1 MGDSISRE
9 PEHLPARSEALREL
23 AALFLRL
30 GTLAMGG
37 PAAHI
42 AMMEDE
48 VVRRRRW
55 MTHERFLDM
64 LGVCNLIP
72 GPNSTEMAIHI
83 GQLRAGFA
91 GLVVAGACF
100 IIPAAAIVL
109 VIAWMYVRFGTMPQ
123 AVGLLYGIKPVII
136 AVVLQAL
143 WGLGRTAIKSR
154 MLAALAII
162 SLGASLLDV
171 NDMIVLLGG
180 GIVMIAIRAFEDP
193 AGTRATL
200 AAIPTAAARATGAK
214 GAALAVTMVAVPFSL
229 VTLFLFFL
237 KVGAVLFG
245 SGYVLLAFLRTDLV
259 DRLRWL
265 TEAQLLDAVAV
276 GQITPGPVFTTA
288 TFIGY
293 LLGGFRGAV
302 VATVGIFLPSFFFV
316 SISGPLIPHLRRSPL
331 AGAFLDGVNVGA
343 WALMAAGTLFLARAA
358 VVDAVTTGVA
368 IASAFVLIRYRINSA
383 WLVIGGGADQA
394 GDGAVACCSRVTEGT
409 FLKVQN
415 VRLIT
420 AYSARCL
427 YAVVS

>member
-1 MGDSISRE
+1 MTKRARCNTFATRE
-9 PEHLPARSEALREL
+9 HPREHLVDESTAQNNPPARRDALWEL

-100 IIPAAAIVL
+100 ILPAAAIVL
-109 VIAWMYVRFGTMPQ
+109 VIAWMYVRYGTMPQ

-154 MLAALAII
+154 LLAAIAIVA
-162 SLGASLLDV
+162 LTASLLDV

-180 GIVMIAIRAFEDP
+180 GIVMLAIRAFEDRD
-193 AGTRATL
+193 AAHATL
-200 AAIPTAAARATGAK
+200 AAIPVAARTAGAK
-214 GAALAVTMVAVPFSL
+214 GAALAAAAVAVPFSL
-229 VTLFLFFL
+229 TTLFLFFL

-276 GQITPGPVFTTA
+276 GQVTPGPVFTTA

-293 LLGGFRGAV
+293 ILGGFRGAV
-302 VATVGIFLPSFFFV
+302 VATLGIFLPSFFFV
-316 SISGPLIPHLRRSPL
+316 LISGPLIPHLRRSPL

-343 WALMAAGTLFLARAA
+343 WALMAAVTLFLAHDAI
-358 VVDAVTTGVA
+358 VDVTTTILAVT
-368 IASAFVLIRYRINSA
+368 SAVVLIRYRVNSA
-383 WLVIGGGADQA
+383 WPVLAGGVIGLA
-394 GDGAVACCSRVTEGT
+394 
-409 FLKVQN
+409 
-415 VRLIT
+415 IT
-420 AYSARCL
+420 LWR
-427 YAVVS
+427 

>member
-1 MGDSISRE
+1 MDESTSHATGN
-9 PEHLPARSEALREL
+9 PAARRDALREL
-23 AALFLRL
+23 ALLFLRL
-30 GTLAMGG
+30 GTVAMGG

-91 GLVVAGACF
+91 GLIVAGACF
-100 IIPAAAIVL
+100 ILPAAAIVL
-109 VIAWMYVRFGTMPQ
+109 AIAWMYVRYGTMPQ
-123 AVGLLYGIKPVII
+123 AIGLLYGIKPVII

-154 MLAALAII
+154 LLAAIAIVSLA
-162 SLGASLLDV
+162 ASLLNV

-180 GIVMIAIRAFEDP
+180 GIVMLAIRAFEDR
-193 AGTRATL
+193 AVARATL
-200 AAIPTAAARATGAK
+200 AAIPTVASGMKGPALAAAAI
-214 GAALAVTMVAVPFSL
+214 AVPFSL
-229 VTLFLFFL
+229 TTLFLFFL

-245 SGYVLLAFLRTDLV
+245 SGYVLLAFIRTDLV

-276 GQITPGPVFTTA
+276 GQVTPGPVFTTA

-302 VATVGIFLPSFFFV
+302 VATLGIFLPSFFFV

-343 WALMAAGTLFLARAA
+343 WALMAAVTLFLARAA
-358 VVDAVTTGVA
+358 IIDVTTMILA
-368 IASAFVLIRYRINSA
+368 IASAFVLIRCRVNSA
-383 WLVIGGGADQA
+383 WLVLGGG
-394 GDGAVACCSRVTEGT
+394 
-409 FLKVQN
+409 
-415 VRLIT
+415 LIGLLMT
-420 AYSARCL
+420 IWR
-427 YAVVS
+427 

>member
-1 MGDSISRE
+1 MESISHNNE
-9 PEHLPARSEALREL
+9 NPPARREALREL
-23 AALFLRL
+23 AVLFLRL

-100 IIPAAAIVL
+100 ILPAAAIVL
-109 VIAWMYVRFGTMPQ
+109 AIAWMYVRYGTMPQ

-154 MLAALAII
+154 VLAVLAIVTLI
-162 SLGASLLDV
+162 ASLLDV

-180 GIVMIAIRAFEDP
+180 GIVMLAIRAVED
-193 AGTRATL
+193 RAAARAAL
-200 AAIPTAAARATGAK
+200 AAIPVATRASGAK
-214 GAALAVTMVAVPFSL
+214 GAALAATAVAVPFSL
-229 VTLFLFFL
+229 TTLFLFFL

-293 LLGGFRGAV
+293 ILGGFRGAV
-302 VATVGIFLPSFFFV
+302 VATLGIFLPSFFFV

-343 WALMAAGTLFLARAA
+343 WALMAAVTLFLARAA
-358 VVDAVTTGVA
+358 VDRRDHDAARDIERVRPDSLSREFCVAGAGRRTDRARDDAVA
-368 IASAFVLIRYRINSA
+368 LASDVP
-383 WLVIGGGADQA
+383 
-394 GDGAVACCSRVTEGT
+394 EEH
-409 FLKVQN
+409 
-415 VRLIT
+415 
-420 AYSARCL
+420 
-427 YAVVS
+427 

>member
-1 MGDSISRE
+1 MTKRTGWHALAIRDHLIRSRMDQSISHNIESPPPR
-9 PEHLPARSEALREL
+9 REALREL
-23 AALFLRL
+23 AVLFLRL

-55 MTHERFLDM
+55 MTHDRFLDM

-83 GQLRAGFA
+83 GQLRAGTA
-91 GLVVAGACF
+91 GLIVAGACF

-109 VIAWMYVRFGTMPQ
+109 AIAWMYVRFGTMPQ

-154 MLAALAII
+154 LLAVLAII
-162 SLGASLLDV
+162 TLIASILDV

-180 GIVMIAIRAFEDP
+180 GFVMLAIRAVEDR
-193 AGTRATL
+193 AAARATL
-200 AAIPTAAARATGAK
+200 AAIPVAARASATK
-214 GAALAVTMVAVPFSL
+214 GIALAAAAVAVPFSL
-229 VTLFLFFL
+229 TTLFLFFL

-265 TEAQLLDAVAV
+265 TETQLLDAVAV

-293 LLGGFRGAV
+293 ILGGFRGAV
-302 VATVGIFLPSFFFV
+302 VATIGIFLPSFFFV

-343 WALMAAGTLFLARAA
+343 WSLMAAVTLFLARAA
-358 VVDAVTTGVA
+358 VIDFTTLLLA
-368 IASAFVLIRYRINSA
+368 ISSAIVLIRYRVNSA
-383 WLVIGGGADQA
+383 WLVLGGG
-394 GDGAVACCSRVTEGT
+394 
-409 FLKVQN
+409 
-415 VRLIT
+415 LIGL
-420 AYSARCL
+420 AMALWR
-427 YAVVS
+427 

>member
-9 PEHLPARSEALREL
+9 AENVPARSEALREL
-23 AALFLRL
+23 AVLFLRL

-100 IIPAAAIVL
+100 ILPAAAIVMA
-109 VIAWMYVRFGTMPQ
+109 IAWMYVRYGTMPQ

-154 MLAALAII
+154 LLAAIAIV
-162 SLGASLLDV
+162 SFVAALFDV
-171 NDMIVLLGG
+171 NEMIVLIGG
-180 GIVMIAIRAFEDP
+180 GVVMMAIRAVEDRD
-193 AGTRATL
+193 AARATL
-200 AAIPTAAARATGAK
+200 AALPTVATRASAVKPAAIAAA
-214 GAALAVTMVAVPFSL
+214 VVAVPFSL
-229 VTLFLFFL
+229 TTLFLFFL

-259 DRLRWL
+259 DRLHWL
-265 TEAQLLDAVAV
+265 TQAQLLDAVAV
-276 GQITPGPVFTTA
+276 GQVTPGPVFTTA

-293 LLGGFRGAV
+293 ILGGFRGAV
-302 VATVGIFLPSFFFV
+302 VATLGIFLPSFFFV

-343 WALMAAGTLFLARAA
+343 WALMAAVTLFLARAA
-358 VVDAVTTGVA
+358 VVDVVTMILA

-383 WLVIGGGADQA
+383 WLVIGGGLIGLAM
-394 GDGAVACCSRVTEGT
+394 
-409 FLKVQN
+409 
-415 VRLIT
+415 VR
-420 AYSARCL
+420 
-427 YAVVS
+427 

>member
-1 MGDSISRE
+1 MDESILDTTTSR
-9 PEHLPARSEALREL
+9 SDALWEL
-23 AALFLRL
+23 AVLFLRL

-91 GLVVAGACF
+91 GLIVAGACF
-100 IIPAAAIVL
+100 ILPAAAIVL

-154 MLAALAII
+154 LLAVIAIVALAASMLE
-162 SLGASLLDV
+162 V

-180 GIVMIAIRAFEDP
+180 GIVMLAIRAFED
-193 AGTRATL
+193 RAAARAAL
-200 AAIPTAAARATGAK
+200 AAIPTVAAGARTAAVAAAMA
-214 GAALAVTMVAVPFSL
+214 AVPFSL
-229 VTLFLFFL
+229 TVLFLFFL

-276 GQITPGPVFTTA
+276 GQVTPGPVFTTA

-293 LLGGFRGAV
+293 ILGGFRGAV
-302 VATVGIFLPSFFFV
+302 VATIGIFLPSFFFV

-343 WALMAAGTLFLARAA
+343 WALMAAVTWFLARAA
-358 VVDAVTTGVA
+358 VVDVTTMILA
-368 IASAFVLIRYRINSA
+368 ISSAFVLIRYRVNSA
-383 WLVIGGGADQA
+383 WLVIGGG
-394 GDGAVACCSRVTEGT
+394 
-409 FLKVQN
+409 
-415 VRLIT
+415 LIGLAMT
-420 AYSARCL
+420 L
-427 YAVVS
+427 

>member
-1 MGDSISRE
+1 MTKRTGWNAFAIRDHLILSRMDQSISHDTENPPSR
-9 PEHLPARSEALREL
+9 REALREL
-23 AALFLRL
+23 AVLFLRL

-91 GLVVAGACF
+91 GLIVAGACF

-154 MLAALAII
+154 LLAVLAIVALI
-162 SLGASLLDV
+162 ASILDI

-180 GIVMIAIRAFEDP
+180 GLVMLAIRAVEGR
-193 AGTRATL
+193 AEARATL
-200 AAIPTAAARATGAK
+200 AAIPVAARASGAK
-214 GAALAVTMVAVPFSL
+214 AAALAAAAIAVPFSL
-229 VTLFLFFL
+229 TTLFLFFL

-293 LLGGFRGAV
+293 ILGGFRGAV
-302 VATVGIFLPSFFFV
+302 VATIGIFLPSFFFV

-343 WALMAAGTLFLARAA
+343 WALMAAVTLFLARAA
-358 VVDAVTTGVA
+358 VIDVTTMLLA
-368 IASAFVLIRYRINSA
+368 ISSAVVLIRYRVNSA
-383 WLVIGGGADQA
+383 WLVLGGG
-394 GDGAVACCSRVTEGT
+394 
-409 FLKVQN
+409 
-415 VRLIT
+415 LIGLAMT
-420 AYSARCL
+420 L
-427 YAVVS
+427 HQ

>member
-9 PEHLPARSEALREL
+9 AENLPARSEALREV

-91 GLVVAGACF
+91 GLVVEGACF
-100 IIPAAAIVL
+100 ILPAAAIVMA
-109 VIAWMYVRFGTMPQ
+109 IAWMYVRYGTMPQ

-154 MLAALAII
+154 LLAAIAIVSFI
-162 SLGASLLDV
+162 AALFDV
-171 NDMIVLLGG
+171 NDMIVLIGG
-180 GIVMIAIRAFEDP
+180 GVAMMAIRAVEDRD
-193 AGTRATL
+193 AARATL
-200 AAIPTAAARATGAK
+200 AALPTVATRASAVKPAAIAAA
-214 GAALAVTMVAVPFSL
+214 VVAVPFSL
-229 VTLFLFFL
+229 TTLFLFFL

-259 DRLRWL
+259 DRLHWL
-265 TEAQLLDAVAV
+265 TQAQLLDAVAV
-276 GQITPGPVFTTA
+276 GQVTPGPVFTTA

-293 LLGGFRGAV
+293 ILGGFRGAV
-302 VATVGIFLPSFFFV
+302 VATLGIFLPSFFFV

-343 WALMAAGTLFLARAA
+343 WALMAAVTLFLARAA
-358 VVDAVTTGVA
+358 VIDVVTTILA

-383 WLVIGGGADQA
+383 WLVIGGGLIGLAM
-394 GDGAVACCSRVTEGT
+394 
-409 FLKVQN
+409 
-415 VRLIT
+415 VR
-420 AYSARCL
+420 
-427 YAVVS
+427 

>member
-9 PEHLPARSEALREL
+9 AENLPARSEALREL

-100 IIPAAAIVL
+100 ILPAAAIVMA
-109 VIAWMYVRFGTMPQ
+109 IAWMYVRYGTMPQ

-154 MLAALAII
+154 LLAAIAIVSFI
-162 SLGASLLDV
+162 AALFDV
-171 NDMIVLLGG
+171 NDMIVLIGG
-180 GIVMIAIRAFEDP
+180 GVVMMAIRAVEDRD
-193 AGTRATL
+193 AARATL
-200 AAIPTAAARATGAK
+200 AALPTVVPRASAVKPAAIAAA
-214 GAALAVTMVAVPFSL
+214 VVAVPFSL
-229 VTLFLFFL
+229 TTLFLFFL

-259 DRLRWL
+259 DRLHWL
-265 TEAQLLDAVAV
+265 TQAQLLDAVAV
-276 GQITPGPVFTTA
+276 GQVTPGPVFTTA

-293 LLGGFRGAV
+293 ILGGFRGAV
-302 VATVGIFLPSFFFV
+302 VATLGIFLPSFFFV

-343 WALMAAGTLFLARAA
+343 WALMAAVTLFLARAA
-358 VVDAVTTGVA
+358 VVDVVTTILA
-368 IASAFVLIRYRINSA
+368 IASAFVLIRYRVNSA
-383 WLVIGGGADQA
+383 WLVIGGG
-394 GDGAVACCSRVTEGT
+394 
-409 FLKVQN
+409 
-415 VRLIT
+415 LIGL
-420 AYSARCL
+420 AMAR
-427 YAVVS
+427 

>member
-9 PEHLPARSEALREL
+9 AENVPARSEALREL
-23 AALFLRL
+23 AVLFLRL

-37 PAAHI
+37 PAAHV

-48 VVRRRRW
+48 VVRRRW

-83 GQLRAGFA
+83 RQLRAGFS
-91 GLVVAGACF
+91 GLVGAGACF
-100 IIPAAAIVL
+100 ILPAAAIVMA
-109 VIAWMYVRFGTMPQ
+109 IAWMYVRYGTMPQ

-154 MLAALAII
+154 LLAAIAIV
-162 SLGASLLDV
+162 SFVAALFDV
-171 NDMIVLLGG
+171 NEMIVLIGG
-180 GIVMIAIRAFEDP
+180 GVVMMAIRAVEDRD
-193 AGTRATL
+193 AARATL
-200 AAIPTAAARATGAK
+200 AALPTVATRASAVKPAAIAAA
-214 GAALAVTMVAVPFSL
+214 VVAVPFSL
-229 VTLFLFFL
+229 TTLFLFFL

-259 DRLRWL
+259 DRLHWL
-265 TEAQLLDAVAV
+265 TQAQLLDAVAV
-276 GQITPGPVFTTA
+276 GQVTPGPVFTTA

-293 LLGGFRGAV
+293 ILGGFRGAV
-302 VATVGIFLPSFFFV
+302 VATLGIFLPSFFFV

-343 WALMAAGTLFLARAA
+343 WALMAAVTLFLARAA
-358 VVDAVTTGVA
+358 VVDVVTMMLAV
-368 IASAFVLIRYRINSA
+368 ASAFVLIRYRINSA
-383 WLVIGGGADQA
+383 WLVIGGGLIGLAM
-394 GDGAVACCSRVTEGT
+394 
-409 FLKVQN
+409 
-415 VRLIT
+415 VR
-420 AYSARCL
+420 
-427 YAVVS
+427 

>member
-1 MGDSISRE
+1 MDQSIPHTVENPPSR
-9 PEHLPARSEALREL
+9 REALREL
-23 AALFLRL
+23 ALLFLRL

-100 IIPAAAIVL
+100 ILPAAAIVL

-154 MLAALAII
+154 LLAVLAII
-162 SLGASLLDV
+162 ALIASLLDV

-180 GIVMIAIRAFEDP
+180 GLVMLAIRALEDR
-193 AGTRATL
+193 AAARATL
-200 AAIPTAAARATGAK
+200 AAITVAARASGAK
-214 GAALAVTMVAVPFSL
+214 GAALAAAAVAVPFSL
-229 VTLFLFFL
+229 TTLFLFFL

-293 LLGGFRGAV
+293 ILGGFRGAV
-302 VATVGIFLPSFFFV
+302 VATIGIFLPSFFFV

-343 WALMAAGTLFLARAA
+343 WALMAAVTLFLARSAIIDRTTMLLAILSA
-358 VVDAVTTGVA
+358 V
-368 IASAFVLIRYRINSA
+368 VLIRYRVNSA
-383 WLVIGGGADQA
+383 WLVLGGG
-394 GDGAVACCSRVTEGT
+394 
-409 FLKVQN
+409 
-415 VRLIT
+415 LIGLAMT
-420 AYSARCL
+420 LWR
-427 YAVVS
+427 

>member
-9 PEHLPARSEALREL
+9 AENLPARSDALREL

-72 GPNSTEMAIHI
+72 GPNSTEMAIQR

-100 IIPAAAIVL
+100 ILPAAAIVMA
-109 VIAWMYVRFGTMPQ
+109 IAWMYVRYGTMPQ

-154 MLAALAII
+154 LLAAIAIVSFI
-162 SLGASLLDV
+162 AALFEV
-171 NDMIVLLGG
+171 NDMIVLIGG
-180 GIVMIAIRAFEDP
+180 GVVMMAIRAVEDRD
-193 AGTRATL
+193 AARATL
-200 AAIPTAAARATGAK
+200 AARPTVAPGMRPAAIAAA
-214 GAALAVTMVAVPFSL
+214 VVAVPFSL
-229 VTLFLFFL
+229 TTLFLFFL

-259 DRLRWL
+259 DRLHWL
-265 TEAQLLDAVAV
+265 TQAQLLDAVAV
-276 GQITPGPVFTTA
+276 GQVTPGPVFTTA

-293 LLGGFRGAV
+293 ILGGFRGAV
-302 VATVGIFLPSFFFV
+302 VATLGIFLPSFFFV
-316 SISGPLIPHLRRSPL
+316 SISGPLIPHLRRSSL

-343 WALMAAGTLFLARAA
+343 WALMAAVTLFLVRAA
-358 VVDAVTTGVA
+358 VVDVVTTILA
-368 IASAFVLIRYRINSA
+368 LASAFVLIRYRVNSA
-383 WLVIGGGADQA
+383 WLVIGGG
-394 GDGAVACCSRVTEGT
+394 
-409 FLKVQN
+409 
-415 VRLIT
+415 LIGLVM
-420 AYSARCL
+420 AR
-427 YAVVS
+427 

>member
-1 MGDSISRE
+1 MTKRTGWNAFAIRDHLIRSRMDQSISQNTE
-9 PEHLPARSEALREL
+9 TPPARREALREL
-23 AALFLRL
+23 AVLFLRL

-154 MLAALAII
+154 FLAVLAIVALI
-162 SLGASLLDV
+162 ASLLDV

-180 GIVMIAIRAFEDP
+180 GLVMLAIRAVEDR
-193 AGTRATL
+193 AEARATF
-200 AAIPTAAARATGAK
+200 AAIPVAARASGAK
-214 GAALAVTMVAVPFSL
+214 GAALVAAAIAVPFSL
-229 VTLFLFFL
+229 ATLFLFFL

-293 LLGGFRGAV
+293 ILGGFRGAV
-302 VATVGIFLPSFFFV
+302 VATIGIFLPSFFFV

-343 WALMAAGTLFLARAA
+343 WALMAAVTLFLARAA
-358 VVDAVTTGVA
+358 VIDLTTMLLAISSAV
-368 IASAFVLIRYRINSA
+368 VLIRYRVNSA
-383 WLVIGGGADQA
+383 WLVLGGG
-394 GDGAVACCSRVTEGT
+394 
-409 FLKVQN
+409 
-415 VRLIT
+415 LIGL
-420 AYSARCL
+420 AMAL
-427 YAVVS
+427 